1 MKHAI
6 ISLFT
11 CFAVLLTSCGK
22 AVTTSSS
29 QPGRSPASAPGPAPA
44 SLPVPGH
51 TAPPA
56 DFAPFEKEPQIIKS
70 VRAIYPEEARKAG
83 LEGKVW
89 VKIWIDKTGKPKQ
102 VVIQKSAAEIFDQAA
117 IDAVMQFVFTPA
129 VLNGAPIDV
138 WVSIPF
144 DFKLK

>member
-6 ISLFT
+6 LLLFVS
-11 CFAVLLTSCGK
+11 FAFLMTSCSK
-22 AVTTSSS
+22 AVTTSASKPERSS
-29 QPGRSPASAPGPAPA
+29 APTPGPAPA
-44 SLPVPGH
+44 SLPVRGD

-56 DFAPFEKEPQIIKS
+56 DFAPFEKAPQIIKS
-70 VRAIYPEEARKAG
+70 VRAVYPEEARKAG

-89 VKIWIDKTGKPKQ
+89 VKIWVDKTGKPKQ

-117 IDAVMQFVFTPA
+117 IDAARQFVFTPA
-129 VLNGAPIDV
+129 VLNGAPTDV
-138 WVSIPF
+138 WVLIPF